1 MSDNKKQNKIFC
13 SFFSAYLSG
22 TALIAGLLFLAY
34 DFSGMFYIPFALMLT
49 LIILAGLFGS
59 LQPEDSR
66 FPTVAIGLFTSSIVI
81 LSIYVN
87 LPINQTCKFLN

>member
-49 LIILAGLFGS
+49 LIIL
-59 LQPEDSR
+59 
-66 FPTVAIGLFTSSIVI
+66 
-81 LSIYVN
+81 
-87 LPINQTCKFLN
+87 